1 LEQAVTPIH
10 QKLLNWYKEKG
21 LKVMAATAA
30 ATGNSLYLPRE
41 IERTD
46 FIKGFCGIT
55 AKNNLT
61 GILATTWDDGSPH
74 AEAVWREFIALGEY
88 SWNPT
93 GKDRKSFSLAHGQR
107 EFGFCPADSLTEFIN
122 DLKALADFFDEALV
136 TSGRR
141 NPAWGVTPF
150 TLLDM
155 PDPNN
160 SGKWSLN
167 NDKRVKDA
175 TTAIKRYEKIDS
187 ILNLGEKV
195 ALRNRY
201 TLQVYRQTA
210 HLFAFSAKVIIA
222 LHKYDLASTSVQKE
236 LALSEINNLCNYF
249 NVMRSQFEN
258 VYSEIRFLSVA
269 DGYIEEVDSNKHL
282 SARTNNSDWMFY
294 FEIPMVKQLKKW
306 ISNL

>member
-1 LEQAVTPIH
+1 
-10 QKLLNWYKEKG
+10 
-21 LKVMAATAA
+21 M
-30 ATGNSLYLPRE
+30 
-41 IERTD
+41 
-46 FIKGFCGIT
+46 
-55 AKNNLT
+55 
-61 GILATTWDDGSPH
+61 
-74 AEAVWREFIALGEY
+74 
-88 SWNPT
+88 
-93 GKDRKSFSLAHGQR
+93 AHGQR

-195 ALRNRY
+195 ALRNR
-201 TLQVYRQTA
+201 
-210 HLFAFSAKVIIA
+210 
-222 LHKYDLASTSVQKE
+222 
-236 LALSEINNLCNYF
+236 
-249 NVMRSQFEN
+249 
-258 VYSEIRFLSVA
+258 
-269 DGYIEEVDSNKHL
+269 
-282 SARTNNSDWMFY
+282 
-294 FEIPMVKQLKKW
+294 
-306 ISNL
+306 